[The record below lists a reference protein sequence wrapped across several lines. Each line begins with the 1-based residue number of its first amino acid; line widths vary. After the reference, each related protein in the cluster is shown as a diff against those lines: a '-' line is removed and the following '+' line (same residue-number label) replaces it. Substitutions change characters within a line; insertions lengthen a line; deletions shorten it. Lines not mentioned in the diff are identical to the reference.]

1 MSSLQD
7 LGLFDFPLLSEQEVS
22 RLLKKVR
29 KGDLKAREKLINSN
43 LRLVLN
49 IVKRFEVW
57 GYEREE
63 LFQIGVIGLI
73 KAIDNFDPSRGVK
86 FSTYAVP
93 MIIGE
98 IRRFLR
104 DDQPI
109 KVSRALRESGF
120 RVKKVRAAL
129 ERKLGREP
137 TINEIAQEMGI
148 AKEEVVMAMEVM
160 QAPSSVF
167 EPLYQS
173 NGDHIRVLDSLSSD
187 KDQESFWCEEISL
200 KEALGALPA
209 RERQIIWMRFFLDK
223 TQTDIASAL
232 GLSQVQVSRLERK
245 AVEMLRKLLSH

>member
-7 LGLFDFPLLSEQEVS
+7 FGLFDFPLLSEQEVS
-22 RLLKKVR
+22 RLLKRVR
-29 KGDLKAREKLINSN
+29 QGDLKAREELINAN

-104 DDQPI
+104 DDQPF
-109 KVSRALRESGF
+109 KASRALRETGF
-120 RVKKVRAAL
+120 RVKKVQAEL

-137 TINEIAQEMGI
+137 TISEIAQELGI
-148 AKEEVVMAMEVM
+148 PPEEIVMAMEAIQV
-160 QAPSSVF
+160 PSSFF
-167 EPLYQS
+167 EPLFQ
-173 NGDHIRVLDSLSSD
+173 GDGDPIFVLDSLSSD
-187 KDQESFWCEEISL
+187 KDQESFWCEKISL
-200 KEALGALPA
+200 KEALSALPA

-223 TQTDIASAL
+223 TQSDIAAAL

-245 AVEMLRKLLSH
+245 AVEMLRKLLAH